1 MSSLERRKEAR
12 LSVPLEKRIQTIRI
26 EWLALNEND
35 DQHSEND
42 DHRCENDGQHGENDG

>member
-12 LSVPLEKRIQTIRI
+12 LSVPLEKRIQTIRT
-26 EWLALNEND
+26 EWMALNEND

-42 DHRCENDGQHGENDG
+42 GQHGENDD